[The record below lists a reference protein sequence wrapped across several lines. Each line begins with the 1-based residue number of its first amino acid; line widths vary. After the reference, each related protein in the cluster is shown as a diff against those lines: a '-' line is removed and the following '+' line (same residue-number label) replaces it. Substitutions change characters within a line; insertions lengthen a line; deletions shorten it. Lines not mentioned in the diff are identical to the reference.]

1 MGRLGSERWV
11 GFLVGWR
18 GRPHDTRDKVF
29 DSIRD
34 ACRPGGWK
42 GFESCALRDENRN
55 SDKQPAFK

>member
-1 MGRLGSERWV
+1 WDVWEVNAGWVFWLDGAVVLMTRVTGIRLHPG
-11 GFLVGWR
+11 
-18 GRPHDTRDKVF
+18 
-29 DSIRD
+29 